1 MAETLWRLPGDRAE
15 RAIAATRVALAA
27 FSLFAIW
34 LDPAEPARFAP
45 VTYFLHSAYVVY
57 SVGLAVLMWRRS
69 SLGWLPIVTH
79 VADIVAFSVFQY
91 LTLGP
96 SSPFFVYFVFSL
108 FCGAVRW
115 GWKGT
120 LWTGP
125 FVGTAFIIM
134 GTWMSRTLGPTEFEL
149 NRFIIRVGYLVM
161 VAALLVYLGRHEA
174 RLRQNI
180 ERLAQWPSVGGMER
194 AEAFESVL
202 AQAAA
207 VVGADSVTVVWEAD
221 DDANLGLASWS
232 STGFDVSKRPLDAFA
247 PIVSEPLAAATF
259 MCAGPPTASS
269 AVVVRDRGGSTT
281 WHGLPI
287 HEALLGV
294 VGAASLLSSPFRAER
309 IRGRV
314 FFSGIDFPTGD
325 ALPLGEVVAKQIGAS
340 VDEFELRD
348 RQRRLAI
355 GEERVRLARDLHDG
369 VLQSLT
375 GVRFELQ
382 SLVSRLEH
390 DEPGSVRDRLLAMER
405 GLAIEQREL
414 RLFIEGLKPFP
425 RLPNAGVGLAARLE
439 TVRERVTS
447 DWNVPIVM
455 RVHDSPYS
463 ASSEVDEAIPRMIHE
478 AIVNAVRHGQP
489 SRVTVDVATDENATR
504 VVVVDDGR
512 GFPFRGRYDH
522 AQLAALNIGPV
533 SLRDRVASLGG
544 ELAVES
550 SGVGS
555 RVEIRLPMTVTRA

>member
-1 MAETLWRLPGDRAE
+1 
-15 RAIAATRVALAA
+15 
-27 FSLFAIW
+27 
-34 LDPAEPARFAP
+34 
-45 VTYFLHSAYVVY
+45 VV
-57 SVGLAVLMWRRS
+57 
-69 SLGWLPIVTH
+69 
-79 VADIVAFSVFQY
+79 FSVFQY

-120 LWTGP
+120 LWTAP
-125 FVGTAFIIM
+125 VVGTAFVVM
-134 GTWMSRTLGPTEFEL
+134 GAWMSRTLGPTEFEL
-149 NRFIIRVGYLVM
+149 NRFIIRIGYLVM

-180 ERLAQWPSVGGMER
+180 ERLARWPAVGGMER

-207 VVGADSVTVVWEAD
+207 VVGASSVTVVWEAD
-221 DDANLGLASWS
+221 DAAGLGLASWS
-232 STGFDVSKRPLDAFA
+232 STGFDVSKRAPDAFI
-247 PIVSEPLAAATF
+247 PVVPEPLANATF

-269 AVVVRDRGGSTT
+269 DVAVRDGGVSTT

-287 HEALLGV
+287 HEGFLSV
-294 VGAASLLSSPFRAER
+294 VGNASLLSSPFQAER

-314 FFSGIDFPTGD
+314 FLSGIDFPTGD
-325 ALPLGEVVAKQIGAS
+325 ALPLGEVVAKQIGVS
-340 VDEFELRD
+340 VDQFELHD

-382 SLVSRLEH
+382 SLVSRLEN
-390 DEPGSVRDRLLAMER
+390 DEPDGIRDRLLAMER
-405 GLAIEQREL
+405 GLAVEQREL

-425 RLPNAGVGLAARLE
+425 RLPPAGVGLAARLE
-439 TVRERVTS
+439 TVRERVMS
-447 DWNVPIVM
+447 DWNVPIVI
-455 RVHDSPYS
+455 RVHDSDYA
-463 ASSEVDEAIPRMIHE
+463 ASSEVDEAIPRMIQE
-478 AIVNAVRHGQP
+478 AIVNAIRHGQP

-504 VVVVDDGR
+504 VIVVDDGR

-550 SGVGS
+550 CGVGS